1 MYVLISNKWI
11 EFFITDFL
19 QVDSF
24 LRQNR
29 EKGRG
34 GVSFISVDGHVAV
47 GSEST

>member
-11 EFFITDFL
+11 EIFITAFL

-29 EKGRG
+29 EKER

>member
-1 MYVLISNKWI
+1 MYVLSKKWI
-11 EFFITDFL
+11 EFFITAFL

-29 EKGRG
+29 ERGKGE
-34 GVSFISVDGHVAV
+34 VLFISVDGHVAV